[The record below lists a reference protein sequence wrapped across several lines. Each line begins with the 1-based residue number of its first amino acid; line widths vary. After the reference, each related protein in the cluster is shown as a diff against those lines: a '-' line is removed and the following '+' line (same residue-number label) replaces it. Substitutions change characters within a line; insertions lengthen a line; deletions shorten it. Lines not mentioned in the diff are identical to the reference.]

1 MQSKL
6 QNLNLTYK
14 CLLEL
19 NLYLF
24 KKREINMSKILTI
37 TDTKRHFGNFLFYL
51 FKKRKISEILIW
63 QLEGNN

>member
-24 KKREINMSKILTI
+24 KKREINIRNIVALKGVWLNNCNYERFENIEKLIDYYFLSK
-37 TDTKRHFGNFLFYL
+37 
-51 FKKRKISEILIW
+51 
-63 QLEGNN
+63 

>member
-24 KKREINMSKILTI
+24 KKREINMSKILATI
-37 TDTKRHFGNFLFYL
+37 DTKRHFGNFLFYL
-51 FKKRKISEILIW
+51 FKKENYPKS
-63 QLEGNN
+63 